1 MCHSFRVM
9 TITKTMTAPIP
20 AAMTN
25 ATGVH
30 AETVALSPF
39 HPASHASQ
47 RARNRQ
53 GSQADFGCIRRSRA
67 VLVPESAND
76 HEALHAYSLPG
87 IVMYVRN
94 ALLLADPFDVGSAR
108 RSYVHAWAGDRRAA
122 AIRADGQR

>member
-25 ATGVH
+25 TTGVR

-39 HPASHASQ
+39 HPTSHASQ
-47 RARNRQ
+47 GARNRQ
-53 GSQADFGCIRRSRA
+53 GSQADFGCLRRSHA
-67 VLVPESAND
+67 VLVPEPAND

-87 IVMYVRN
+87 IVMYGRN
-94 ALLLADPFDVGSAR
+94 ALPSA
-108 RSYVHAWAGDRRAA
+108 
-122 AIRADGQR
+122 